1 MRRGVSWLSVW
12 AGLALM
18 PCAHA
23 GQTAAVD
30 PAHALAAKFSSDG
43 ASTPMNPKPDSA
55 RQVAGATSPAGA
67 KDQRPSLDY
76 EMEMLKRAR
85 AENAERR
92 PAAPPASAAPKTA
105 TSAGVTPPP
114 PTSAPPTSAQGPALT
129 SPAPSLLIVSPPT
142 TQPAASAPAQAVAPP
157 PAAAPDAPAAVEVK
171 AEPKSVSPPANVEAK
186 AEPIPAAAPQAL
198 AAPLAAT
205 PPLKAPLAAT
215 PPLTAPLAATPPLKA
230 PIAATPPPAA
240 PATIAG
246 PPAPRATILVVL
258 ETKSSGTAGGLQRIA
273 NPPDPI
279 ICLGDDCYLSS
290 GFETAARRLPR
301 NEALALKNSSE
312 ASASSCKDKTACV
325 FRDVP
330 VARETELRLVD
341 LSSASHD
348 NHTPVDVRADVSCAV
363 TDDELTCDEPV
374 TSPDHRIWI
383 VPEVTATKAGAAGL
397 EDALAQGLPEEDV
410 TRVSDK

>member
-1 MRRGVSWLSVW
+1 M
-12 AGLALM
+12 
-18 PCAHA
+18 
-23 GQTAAVD
+23 
-30 PAHALAAKFSSDG
+30 
-43 ASTPMNPKPDSA
+43 
-55 RQVAGATSPAGA
+55 
-67 KDQRPSLDY
+67 
-76 EMEMLKRAR
+76 
-85 AENAERR
+85 
-92 PAAPPASAAPKTA
+92 
-105 TSAGVTPPP
+105 
-114 PTSAPPTSAQGPALT
+114 
-129 SPAPSLLIVSPPT
+129 
-142 TQPAASAPAQAVAPP
+142 
-157 PAAAPDAPAAVEVK
+157 
-171 AEPKSVSPPANVEAK
+171 
-186 AEPIPAAAPQAL
+186 
-198 AAPLAAT
+198 
-205 PPLKAPLAAT
+205 
-215 PPLTAPLAATPPLKA
+215 
-230 PIAATPPPAA
+230 
-240 PATIAG
+240 
-246 PPAPRATILVVL
+246 VL

-290 GFETAARRLPR
+290 GYETAARRLPR

>member
-1 MRRGVSWLSVW
+1 MRRAVSWLSVW
-12 AGLALM
+12 AGLALV

-23 GQTAAVD
+23 GQAATID
-30 PAHALAAKFSSDG
+30 PAHALAAKFAGDG
-43 ASTPMNPKPDSA
+43 ARTAMNPKPDSA
-55 RQVAGATSPAGA
+55 KQVAGATSPTAGATSPTAGA

-85 AENAERR
+85 AESAERK
-92 PAAPPASAAPKTA
+92 PTAPPASAAPKTA

-114 PTSAPPTSAQGPALT
+114 PTSAPPTLVPPTSAQVPAL
-129 SPAPSLLIVSPPT
+129 PAPAASPLIVSPPAL
-142 TQPAASAPAQAVAPP
+142 PATSGAPAQAIAPP
-157 PAAAPDAPAAVEVK
+157 AGEAT
-171 AEPKSVSPPANVEAK
+171 PPAKAEAK
-186 AEPIPAAAPQAL
+186 AEPVPAAAPQAL
-198 AAPLAAT
+198 AAPAAV
-205 PPLKAPLAAT
+205 AA
-215 PPLTAPLAATPPLKA
+215 
-230 PIAATPPPAA
+230 
-240 PATIAG
+240 
-246 PPAPRATILVVL
+246 PPAPRVTILVVL

-279 ICLGDDCYLSS
+279 VCLGDDCYLSS
-290 GFETAARRLPR
+290 GYETAARRLPR
-301 NEALALKNSSE
+301 KDALLLKSSSE

-330 VARETELRLVD
+330 VARGAELRLVD

-348 NHTPVDVRADVSCAV
+348 NHRPVEVRADVSCAM

>member
-1 MRRGVSWLSVW
+1 MRRAVSWLSVW

-85 AENAERR
+85 AENAGGQR
-92 PAAPPASAAPKTA
+92 AAPPASAAPKTA
-105 TSAGVTPPP
+105 PSAGVTPPP
-114 PTSAPPTSAQGPALT
+114 PASAPPTSAPPTAAQGPALAPPVP
-129 SPAPSLLIVSPPT
+129 SPLVVSPPT

-171 AEPKSVSPPANVEAK
+171 AEAK

-205 PPLKAPLAAT
+205 PPLKAPIAAS
-215 PPLTAPLAATPPLKA
+215 PPL
-230 PIAATPPPAA
+230 AA

-258 ETKSSGTAGGLQRIA
+258 ETKSSGTAGGLQRVA

-279 ICLGDDCYLSS
+279 ICLDDDCYLSS
-290 GFETAARRLPR
+290 GYETAARRMPR
-301 NEALALKNSSE
+301 KDALALKSSSE
-312 ASASSCKDKTACV
+312 AGASSCKDKIACV

-330 VARETELRLVD
+330 VARGTELRLVD

-348 NHTPVDVRADVSCAV
+348 NHTPVDVRADLSCGM

-383 VPEVTATKAGAAGL
+383 VPEGTASKAGAAGL